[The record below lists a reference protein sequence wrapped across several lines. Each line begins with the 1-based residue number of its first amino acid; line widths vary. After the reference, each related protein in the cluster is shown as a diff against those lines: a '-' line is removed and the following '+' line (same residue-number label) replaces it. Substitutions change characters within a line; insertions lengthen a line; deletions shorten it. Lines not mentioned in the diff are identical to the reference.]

1 MKRFIEDELNR
12 WKAAPLRMP
21 LLIRGARQVGKSFVI
36 EKFGKE
42 NFTHI
47 VTINFEFKP
56 VLKDCFRDLDPK
68 KIVRDIEL
76 ALKVQIQPG
85 TTLLFLDEIQFC
97 PEAIVSLRYFK
108 ELMGDLHVIAAG
120 SLLEFAL
127 VDKDL
132 SFPVGR
138 VQSIYMRPLS
148 FLEFLEVMDEGQLI
162 QFILTFEWGTE
173 IGQAVHERLMELV
186 KIYFFVGG
194 MPGAIAKY
202 LATDSLQDCQNYLMA
217 LIDLYRADMAKYA
230 TKTQYRH
237 LQTLFDRAPESVG
250 LRFKYSFIDPD
261 AKSRDLRTAL
271 DQLTW
276 AGLFN
281 PVLATSAGG
290 MPLQA
295 QVKSKVQKLLYL
307 DIGMLQTSL
316 KVDPLLFFRE
326 DLTLIHAGALAEQ
339 FVGQE
344 LIAYANPYDLM
355 QLHFWE
361 REKTGSAA
369 EVDYILSLGS
379 DIIPVE
385 VKAGSLG
392 KLRSINV
399 FLEEKKSPFGIRI
412 CGSILRGVD
421 FFRFDR
427 VKASGIEDLEE
438 GHISQYCPLRD
449 LQSARA
455 FTQVKTKKINAP
467 QYKPKK
473 SRPIIT
479 IPFYLV
485 SQLQRLCISHF
496 K

>member
-1 MKRFIEDELNR
+1 MERSIEDELNH
-12 WKAAPLRMP
+12 WKAEPLRMP
-21 LLIRGARQVGKSFVI
+21 LLIRGARQVGKSFTI

-42 NFTHI
+42 NFAQT
-47 VTINFEFKP
+47 VTVNFELKP
-56 VLKDCFRDLDPK
+56 TLKDCFRDLDPK
-68 KIVRDIEL
+68 KTIREIEL

-97 PEAIVSLRYFK
+97 PEAIASLRYFK

-127 VDKDL
+127 VDKNI

-148 FLEFLEVMDEGQLI
+148 FLEFLKVMDEDQLI
-162 QFILTFEWGTE
+162 QFILDFEWTTE
-173 IGQAVHERLMELV
+173 IGQAVHERFMELI
-186 KIYFFVGG
+186 KIYFFIGG

-202 LATDSLQDCQNYLMA
+202 QATNSLQDCQNYLIT
-217 LIDLYRADMAKYA
+217 LINLYRADMAKYA

-237 LQTLFDRAPESVG
+237 LQILFDRAPESVG

-261 AKSRDLRTAL
+261 VKSRDLQTAL
-271 DQLTW
+271 DHLTW
-276 AGLFN
+276 AGLLN
-281 PVLATSAGG
+281 PILATSAGG
-290 MPLQA
+290 MPLQS

-307 DIGMLQTSL
+307 DIGMLQAAL

-326 DLTLIHAGALAEQ
+326 DLTLIHSGSLAEQ

-344 LIAYANPYDLM
+344 LIAYANPYDRM

-361 REKTGSAA
+361 REKKDSAA
-369 EVDYILSLGS
+369 EVDYILPLGPH
-379 DIIPVE
+379 IIPIE
-385 VKAGSLG
+385 VKAGAAG

-412 CGSILRGVD
+412 CS
-421 FFRFDR
+421 
-427 VKASGIEDLEE
+427 S
-438 GHISQYCPLRD
+438 P
-449 LQSARA
+449 
-455 FTQVKTKKINAP
+455 P
-467 QYKPKK
+467 QK
-473 SRPIIT
+473 SRPIVT
-479 IPFYLV
+479 LPFYLV
-485 SQLQRLCISHF
+485 SQLQRLCSGIN